1 MHFGFLYKPANQP
14 IEGALLSHM
23 SNRQS
28 SSEKSKI
35 RPLPYIIGLLTIAF
49 LAVSGYWTYSF
60 TKQVAA
66 ESPIIS
72 QPDIDESVPTQ
83 IPDAIINQP
92 LQSVSGTVI
101 ASEEI
106 EQEAAVPIV
115 QEAWSGN
122 SRVTILV
129 MGIDRRC
136 DETGPVRTDTLMLLT
151 IDPVGKTAALL
162 SLPRDLWVEIPGFGV
177 DRINQAHYFGEI
189 FEYPGGGP
197 ALAVDTVEAVLG
209 TDIHYY
215 GTVNFNAFIEI
226 VDLIGGIKIDVPEAI
241 DDPTYPDECY
251 GFDPFSIEAGSQTL
265 NGEMALKY
273 ARTRAT
279 ADGDLARANRQ
290 QLVVLALRDAAVSQ
304 LGELIIKAPRLWD
317 TLSEN
322 VATTMQLEEAMQLA
336 MLLPEIPRENIRQG
350 VIGKEYVFEVQNSEA
365 QFVLV
370 PRRQAIR
377 DLRDELFAPPGTIEN
392 TEYANQQAK
401 LLEQSAAEE
410 AAIAIYNG
418 TQTFGLAGETEAWL
432 LEQGVTIAVI
442 GNDELSTNVS
452 SRIIEYGDY
461 PATVDLLIDLL
472 DVPPLNVE
480 KGDEP
485 PEPGID
491 VLVIL
496 GSKWDVPAGE

>member
-1 MHFGFLYKPANQP
+1 MSNQP
-14 IEGALLSHM
+14 S
-23 SNRQS
+23 SNS
-28 SSEKSKI
+28 SRF
-35 RPLPYIIGLLTIAF
+35 RPLPMITGLLVLAF
-49 LAVSGYWTYSF
+49 LALTGYWTYTF
-60 TKQVAA
+60 TKRVAA
-66 ESPIIS
+66 ESPIVS
-72 QPDIDESVPTQ
+72 QPDIDESFVPT
-83 IPDAIINQP
+83 PLPGAIISQP
-92 LQSVSGTVI
+92 VQSLSDSGEVVEVTQTE
-101 ASEEI
+101 S
-106 EQEAAVPIV
+106 AVPIA
-115 QEAWSGN
+115 QEAWTGN

-151 IDPVGKTAALL
+151 VDPISKTAAIL

-177 DRINQAHYFGEI
+177 DRINQAHYFGQI

-197 ALAVDTVEAVLG
+197 ALAVDTVESVLG

-215 GTVNFNAFIEI
+215 GTVNFDAFIEV
-226 VDLIGGIKIDVPEAI
+226 VDLIGGIEIDVPEAI

-251 GFDPFSIEAGSQTL
+251 GFDPFAIQAGTQTL
-265 NGEMALKY
+265 DGEAALKY

-279 ADGDLARANRQ
+279 ADGDLARADRQ
-290 QLVVLALRDAAVSQ
+290 QLVVLALRDATVTQ
-304 LGELIIKAPRLWD
+304 LGELIVKAPRVWD

-322 VATTMQLEEAMQLA
+322 VTTTMQLEEALQLA

-350 VIGKEYVFEVQNSEA
+350 VIGKEYVFEVQNSEE

-377 DLRDELFAPPGTIEN
+377 NLRDELFAPPGTAGSLGN
-392 TEYANQQAK
+392 TDQTEKLLQQAT
-401 LLEQSAAEE
+401 AEE

-432 LEQGVTIAVI
+432 IEQGVAVAVI
-442 GNDELSTNVS
+442 GNDELSTNTS
-452 SRIIEYGDY
+452 SRIIEFGDY
-461 PATVDLLIDLL
+461 PATVDLLIGLL
-472 DVPPLNVE
+472 DVPPLNIE

-485 PEPGID
+485 PEPGIE

-496 GSKWDVPAGE
+496 GSKWEVPGE

>member
-1 MHFGFLYKPANQP
+1 MSSHQP
-14 IEGALLSHM
+14 PVK
-23 SNRQS
+23 S
-28 SSEKSKI
+28 SAI
-35 RPLPYIIGLLTIAF
+35 RPLPIILGLLTVLL
-49 LAVSGYWTYSF
+49 LALTGYWTYAF
-60 TKQVAA
+60 TKRVAA
-66 ESPIIS
+66 ESPIVS
-72 QPDIDESVPTQ
+72 QPDIDESVSPT
-83 IPDAIINQP
+83 PLPGAIINQP
-92 LQSVSGTVI
+92 IQSVTGSQA
-101 ASEEI
+101 ASEADQVES
-106 EQEAAVPIV
+106 AAPIA
-115 QEAWSGN
+115 QEAWTGN
-122 SRVTILV
+122 GRVTILV

-151 IDPVGKTAALL
+151 VDPISKTAAIL

-197 ALAVDTVEAVLG
+197 ALAVDTVESVLG

-215 GTVNFNAFIEI
+215 GTVNFDAFIEM
-226 VDLIGGIKIDVPEAI
+226 VDLMGGIEIDVPEPI

-251 GFDPFSIEAGSQTL
+251 GFDPFAIQAGTQTL

-290 QLVVLALRDAAVSQ
+290 QLVVLALRDAAVTQ
-304 LGELIIKAPRLWD
+304 LAELIVKAPRVWD

-322 VATTMQLEEAMQLA
+322 VSTTMQLEEALQLA
-336 MLLPEIPRENIRQG
+336 MLLPDIPRENIRQG
-350 VIGKEYVFEVQNSEA
+350 VIGKEYVFEVQNSDD

-377 DLRDELFAPPGTIEN
+377 NLRDELFAPPGTGGGLGN
-392 TEYANQQAK
+392 TDQTAK
-401 LLEQSAAEE
+401 LLEQAAAEG

-432 LEQGVTIAVI
+432 AEQGVAVAAI
-442 GNDELSTNVS
+442 GNDELSTNTS

-461 PATVDLLIDLL
+461 PATVDLLIGLL

-485 PEPGID
+485 PEPGIEI
-491 VLVIL
+491 LVIL
-496 GSKWDVPAGE
+496 GSRWEIPAE

>member
-1 MHFGFLYKPANQP
+1 
-14 IEGALLSHM
+14 M
-23 SNRQS
+23 SDRQTS
-28 SSEKSKI
+28 TKKSNV
-35 RPLPYIIGLLTIAF
+35 RPLPLLLGLLAISF
-49 LAVSGYWTYSF
+49 LAISGYWTYTF
-60 TKQVAA
+60 TKRVAA
-66 ESPIIS
+66 ESPIIA

-83 IPDAIINQP
+83 VPDTVINQP
-92 LQSVSGTVI
+92 VQSVSGTEVTSESI
-101 ASEEI
+101 EEEI
-106 EQEAAVPIV
+106 AVPIV
-115 QEAWSGN
+115 QEAWEGN

-151 IDPVGKTAALL
+151 VDPVGKTAALL

-209 TDIHYY
+209 TDIHYF
-215 GTVNFNAFIEI
+215 GTVNFDAFIDI
-226 VDLIGGIKIDVPEAI
+226 VDLIGGIEIDVPQAI

-251 GFDPFSIEAGSQTL
+251 GFDPFSIGEGTQTL
-265 NGEMALKY
+265 NGEEALKY

-290 QLVVLALRDAAVSQ
+290 QLVVMALRDAAVTE
-304 LGELIIKAPRLWD
+304 LGELVVKAPRVWD

-322 VATTMQLEEAMQLA
+322 VSTTMQLEEAMQLA
-336 MLLPEIPRENIRQG
+336 MLLPDIPRENIRQG
-350 VIGKEYVFEVQNSEA
+350 VIGKDYVFEVQNSEG

-377 DLRDELFAPPGTIEN
+377 DLRDELFAPPGAVRNEATLD
-392 TEYANQQAK
+392 QQAK
-401 LLEQSAAEE
+401 LLEQSSNEGAR
-410 AAIAIYNG
+410 IAIYNG
-418 TQTFGLAGETEAWL
+418 TQTFGLAGETEDWL
-432 LEQGVTIAVI
+432 NTQGVTIQAV
-442 GNDELSTNVS
+442 GNDDLSTNVS

-472 DVPPLNVE
+472 EVPPLNIE
-480 KGDEP
+480 KGESP
-485 PEPGID
+485 PEPDID

-496 GSKWDVPAGE
+496 GSRWEVPAE